1 MYLIKTPDFIR
12 KTFPGFIW
20 QIHNEDIQQDRKS
33 LYLTFDDGPVEEVTP
48 FVIDTLEEYNAKA
61 TFFCVGEN
69 IEENPGIFKKLKD
82 QGHSIGSHSHNHLS
96 GWATE
101 NKKYYTNVDKAAAL
115 SSSSLFRPPYGRI
128 KPSQAK
134 KIQENYQIIMWDVLS
149 GDFDPNITPNKCFK
163 NVVSNA
169 KDGSIVVFHDSQKSY
184 KVLKEVLP
192 RVLDHFSDMGYQFK
206 SITKESIAPSLN

>member
-1 MYLIKTPDFIR
+1 MYLIKTPEFIR

-20 QIHNEDIQQDRKS
+20 QIPNISQNQDKS
-33 LYLTFDDGPVEEVTP
+33 IYLTFDDGPVDEVTP
-48 FVIDTLEEYNAKA
+48 YVIDILDQYNAKA

-69 IEENPGIFKKLKD
+69 IEQNPEIFKRLKD

-101 NKKYYTNVDKAAAL
+101 NKQYLTNVDKAAKL
-115 SSSSLFRPPYGRI
+115 SRSNLFRPPYGRI
-128 KPSQAK
+128 KLSQAK

-149 GDFDPNITPNKCFK
+149 GDFDPKVTPKQCFN

-169 KDGSIVVFHDSQKSY
+169 QSGSIVVFHDSQKSY
-184 KVLKEVLP
+184 NVLKEVLP
-192 RVLDHFSDMGYQFK
+192 KVLEHYSSLGYQFK
-206 SITKESIAPSLN
+206 SITEENISPSLN

>member
-20 QIHNEDIQQDRKS
+20 QIPNDNVQKDSKS
-33 LYLTFDDGPVEEVTP
+33 IYLTFDDGPVEEVTP
-48 FVIDTLEEYNAKA
+48 YVIDTLQAYNAKA

-69 IEENPGIFKKLKD
+69 IEENPAIFKKLKA

-96 GWATE
+96 GWTTE
-101 NKKYYTNVDKAAAL
+101 NNQYYTNVDKAAAL

-149 GDFDPNITPNKCFK
+149 GDFDPNITPHKCYQ
-163 NVVSNA
+163 NVVSHA
-169 KDGSIVVFHDSQKSY
+169 GDGSIVVFHDSQKSY

-192 RVLDHFSDMGYQFK
+192 KVLNHYTNLGYQFK
-206 SITKESIAPSLN
+206 SITKESITPSLN

>member
-1 MYLIKTPDFIR
+1 MYLIKTPEFIR

-20 QIHNEDIQQDRKS
+20 QIPNISQNQDKS
-33 LYLTFDDGPVEEVTP
+33 IYLTFDDGPVDEVTP
-48 FVIDTLEEYNAKA
+48 YVIDILDQYNAKA

-69 IEENPGIFKKLKD
+69 IEQNPEIFKRLKD

-101 NKKYYTNVDKAAAL
+101 NKQYLTNVDKAAKL
-115 SSSSLFRPPYGRI
+115 SRSNLFRPPYGRI
-128 KPSQAK
+128 KLSQAK

-149 GDFDPNITPNKCFK
+149 GDFDPKVTPKQCFN

-169 KDGSIVVFHDSQKSY
+169 QSGSIVVFHDSQKSY
-184 KVLKEVLP
+184 NVLKEVLP
-192 RVLDHFSDMGYQFK
+192 KVLEHYASLGYQFK
-206 SITKESIAPSLN
+206 SITEENISPSLN